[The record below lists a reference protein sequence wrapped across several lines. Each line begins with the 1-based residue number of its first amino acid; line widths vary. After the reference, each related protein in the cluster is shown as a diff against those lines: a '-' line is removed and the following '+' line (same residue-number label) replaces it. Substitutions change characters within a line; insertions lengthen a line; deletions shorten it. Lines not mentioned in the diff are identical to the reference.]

1 MSKPIKIILGIVLV
15 IVIALIAAGNY
26 FYSYAVVPAKKD
38 FLAESSDK
46 KSKELIAAED
56 WFNNKNNRTDWQLT
70 STDGLKLSA
79 YYLPA
84 EKEQHKTA
92 IIAHGYMGQASDMPQ
107 YAKIYHDLGYNVLM
121 PDARG
126 HGKSEGDYIGF
137 GWPERKDY
145 LQWINRIVKQ
155 DPQSEIVLHGVSMGG
170 ATVMMTS
177 GEKLPDNVKAFIED
191 CGYSSVNGELSYQ
204 LKQMFNLPAFPLIPV
219 TSVVTKVRAGY
230 FFGEADTFGKF
241 VKEEEKPAFYDAA
254 VSFVHPVTGLFPY
267 ANAGELFVYL
277 GIANGVTKAGF
288 SQSSLAVRYFL
299 VGIVVILIRGIVTER
314 LTKFMMAREAK
325 KATA

>member
-1 MSKPIKIILGIVLV
+1 MKKTTKIILGIVLV
-15 IVIALIAAGNY
+15 LVIALIAAGNY

-38 FLAESSDK
+38 FLSDGSEK
-46 KSKELIAAED
+46 KSAELIAAEN
-56 WFNNKNNRTDWQLT
+56 WFNDKNNRNDWQLT
-70 STDGLKLSA
+70 SKDGLKLSA

-84 EKEQHKTA
+84 EKDQHKTA

-145 LQWINRIVKQ
+145 LQWIDRIVKQ

-177 GEKLPDNVKAFIED
+177 GEKLPDNVKAFVED

-204 LKQMFNLPAFPLIPV
+204 LKDMFNLPSFPLIPI
-219 TSVVTKVRAGY
+219 TSLVTKVRAGY
-230 FFGEADTFGKF
+230 FFGEADSTKQLKKNDRPMLFIHGDKDDF
-241 VKEEEKPAFYDAA
+241 VPYSMLDEVYNATKGPKEKYVVHGAKHAEALSSDPAMYQKK
-254 VSFVHPVTGLFPY
+254 VTDFIQKYVP
-267 ANAGELFVYL
+267 
-277 GIANGVTKAGF
+277 
-288 SQSSLAVRYFL
+288 
-299 VGIVVILIRGIVTER
+299 
-314 LTKFMMAREAK
+314 
-325 KATA
+325 

>member
-1 MSKPIKIILGIVLV
+1 MNRPTKIILGIILVLV
-15 IVIALIAAGNY
+15 IVLIAAGNY

-38 FLAESSDK
+38 FLADGSKK
-46 KSKELIAAED
+46 KSTELISAEN
-56 WFNNKNNRTDWQLT
+56 WFNDKNNRSDWQLT

-84 EKEQHKTA
+84 EKDQHKTA

-137 GWPERKDY
+137 GWHERKDY
-145 LQWINRIVKQ
+145 LQWIDRVVKK

-177 GEKLPDNVKAFIED
+177 GEKLPDNVKAFVED
-191 CGYSSVNGELSYQ
+191 CGYSSVKGELNYQ
-204 LKQMFNLPAFPLIPV
+204 LKQMFNLPSFPLIPV
-219 TSVVTKVRAGY
+219 TSLVTKIRAGY
-230 FFGEADTFGKF
+230 FFGEADAIKQLNKNKRPMLFIHGDQDDF
-241 VKEEEKPAFYDAA
+241 VPYSMLAEVYAGTKGPKEQY
-254 VSFVHPVTGLFPY
+254 VVHGAKHAEALNSDPSMY
-267 ANAGELFVYL
+267 Q
-277 GIANGVTKAGF
+277 KK
-288 SQSSLAVRYFL
+288 
-299 VGIVVILIRGIVTER
+299 VTEFIQ
-314 LTKFMMAREAK
+314 KYVP
-325 KATA
+325 

>member
-1 MSKPIKIILGIVLV
+1 MNRPTKIILGIILVLV
-15 IVIALIAAGNY
+15 IVLLAAGNY

-38 FLAESSDK
+38 FLADGSKK
-46 KSKELIAAED
+46 KSTELISAEN
-56 WFNNKNNRTDWQLT
+56 WFNDKSNRSDWQLT

-84 EKEQHKTA
+84 EKDQHKTV

-137 GWPERKDY
+137 GWHERKDY
-145 LQWINRIVKQ
+145 LQWIDRVVKK

-177 GEKLPDNVKAFIED
+177 GEKLPDNVKAFVED
-191 CGYSSVNGELSYQ
+191 CGYSSVKGELNYQ
-204 LKQMFNLPAFPLIPV
+204 LKQMFNLPSFPLIPV
-219 TSVVTKVRAGY
+219 TSLVTKIRAGY
-230 FFGEADTFGKF
+230 FFGEADAIKQLNKNKRPMLFIHGDQDDF
-241 VKEEEKPAFYDAA
+241 VPYSMLAEVYAATKGPKEQY
-254 VSFVHPVTGLFPY
+254 VVHGAKHAEAL
-267 ANAGELFVYL
+267 
-277 GIANGVTKAGF
+277 
-288 SQSSLAVRYFL
+288 SSDPSMYQKK
-299 VGIVVILIRGIVTER
+299 VTEFIQ
-314 LTKFMMAREAK
+314 KYVP
-325 KATA
+325 

>member
-1 MSKPIKIILGIVLV
+1 MNRPTKIILGIILVLV
-15 IVIALIAAGNY
+15 IVLIAAGNY

-38 FLAESSDK
+38 FLADGSKK
-46 KSKELIAAED
+46 KSTELISAEN
-56 WFNNKNNRTDWQLT
+56 WFNDKNNRSDWQLT

-84 EKEQHKTA
+84 EKDQHKTA

-137 GWPERKDY
+137 GWHERKDY
-145 LQWINRIVKQ
+145 LQWIDRVIKK

-177 GEKLPDNVKAFIED
+177 GEKLTDNVKAFVED
-191 CGYSSVNGELSYQ
+191 CGYSSVKGELNYQ
-204 LKQMFNLPAFPLIPV
+204 LKQMFNLPSFPLIPV
-219 TSVVTKVRAGY
+219 TSLVTKIRAGY
-230 FFGEADTFGKF
+230 FFGEADAIKQLNKNKRPMLFIHGDQDDF
-241 VKEEEKPAFYDAA
+241 VPYSMLAEVYAATKGPKEQY
-254 VSFVHPVTGLFPY
+254 VVHGAKHAEAL
-267 ANAGELFVYL
+267 
-277 GIANGVTKAGF
+277 
-288 SQSSLAVRYFL
+288 SSDPSMYQKK
-299 VGIVVILIRGIVTER
+299 VTEFIQ
-314 LTKFMMAREAK
+314 KYVP
-325 KATA
+325 

>member
-1 MSKPIKIILGIVLV
+1 MNRTTKIILGIILVLV
-15 IVIALIAAGNY
+15 IVLIAAGNY

-38 FLAESSDK
+38 FLADGSKK
-46 KSKELIAAED
+46 KSTELISAEN
-56 WFNNKNNRTDWQLT
+56 WFNDKNNRSDWQLT

-84 EKEQHKTA
+84 EKDQHKTA

-137 GWPERKDY
+137 GWHERKDY
-145 LQWINRIVKQ
+145 LQWIDRVIKK

-177 GEKLPDNVKAFIED
+177 GEKLPDNVKAFVED
-191 CGYSSVNGELSYQ
+191 CGYSSVKGELNYQ
-204 LKQMFNLPAFPLIPV
+204 LKQMFNLPSFPLIPV
-219 TSVVTKVRAGY
+219 TSLVTKIRAGY
-230 FFGEADTFGKF
+230 FFGEADAIKQLNKNKRPMLFIHGDQDDF
-241 VKEEEKPAFYDAA
+241 VPYSMLAEVYAATKGPKEQY
-254 VSFVHPVTGLFPY
+254 VVHGAKHAEAL
-267 ANAGELFVYL
+267 
-277 GIANGVTKAGF
+277 
-288 SQSSLAVRYFL
+288 SSDPSMYQKK
-299 VGIVVILIRGIVTER
+299 VTEFIQ
-314 LTKFMMAREAK
+314 KYVP
-325 KATA
+325 

>member
-1 MSKPIKIILGIVLV
+1 MNKITKIILVIVL
-15 IVIALIAAGNY
+15 ILGIGLIAVGNY
-26 FYSYAVVPAKKD
+26 FYSYAVVPAEKD
-38 FLAESSDK
+38 FLAEGSDK
-46 KSKELIAAED
+46 KSAELIAAED

-84 EKEQHKTA
+84 EKEQHKTV

-121 PDARG
+121 PDARS
-126 HGKSEGDYIGF
+126 HGRSEGDYIGF

-155 DPQSEIVLHGVSMGG
+155 DPQSEIVLHGVSMGA

-177 GEKLPDNVKAFIED
+177 GEKLPDNVKAFVED

-219 TSVVTKVRAGY
+219 TSLVTKVRAGY
-230 FFGEADTFGKF
+230 FFGEANAIKQLNKNKRPMLFIHGDKDDF
-241 VKEEEKPAFYDAA
+241 VPYSMLDEVYNATKGPKEKYVVHGAKHAEALSSDPTMYQKKVTAFLQKY
-254 VSFVHPVTGLFPY
+254 VH
-267 ANAGELFVYL
+267 
-277 GIANGVTKAGF
+277 
-288 SQSSLAVRYFL
+288 
-299 VGIVVILIRGIVTER
+299 
-314 LTKFMMAREAK
+314 
-325 KATA
+325 

>member
-1 MSKPIKIILGIVLV
+1 MNKITKIILVIVL
-15 IVIALIAAGNY
+15 ILGIGLIAAGNY
-26 FYSYAVVPAKKD
+26 FYSYAVVPAEKD
-38 FLAESSDK
+38 FLAEGSDK
-46 KSKELIAAED
+46 KSAELIAAED
-56 WFNNKNNRTDWQLT
+56 WFNNKNNRTDWKLT

-84 EKEQHKTA
+84 EKEQHKTV

-126 HGKSEGDYIGF
+126 HGRSEGDYIGF

-155 DPQSEIVLHGVSMGG
+155 DPQSEIVLHGVSMGA

-177 GEKLPDNVKAFIED
+177 GEKLPDNVKAFVED
-191 CGYSSVNGELSYQ
+191 CGYSSANGELSYQ

-219 TSVVTKVRAGY
+219 TSLVTKVRAGY
-230 FFGEADTFGKF
+230 FFGEADTIKQLNKNKRPMLFIHGDKDDF
-241 VKEEEKPAFYDAA
+241 VPYSMLDEVYNATKGPKEKYVVHGAKHAEALSSDPAMYQQKVTAFLQKY
-254 VSFVHPVTGLFPY
+254 VH
-267 ANAGELFVYL
+267 
-277 GIANGVTKAGF
+277 
-288 SQSSLAVRYFL
+288 
-299 VGIVVILIRGIVTER
+299 
-314 LTKFMMAREAK
+314 
-325 KATA
+325 